1 MTVQPATASADP
13 AAWKKADFPDAASFT
28 LQLEPAE
35 QEELRAA
42 VAALDASGRPGREQE
57 QASGRDDFPLPK
69 LGRRLR
75 DGYEDVRAGRGLILI
90 RGIPCEDWSLQHYA
104 AAVRGIGSWFG
115 HTLSQNAQGEHLG
128 HVIDATAEDATPRM
142 YRTNFE
148 IGLHNDPTAML
159 SLACWNPARRGGASV
174 FASALTIH
182 DEIATRAPRL
192 LQPLYRGFHYHRLGE
207 EAPDQAPVTP
217 FRVPVFARRNGR
229 ISCRNARA
237 GFVAGHHELGIP
249 ITDEELEAINL
260 FDEIA
265 REPDNHLVVPMQR
278 GDMVIINNYALM
290 HARTG
295 FEDDPAPERRRHLL
309 RLWLDAEGF
318 RDVPQEFWQFETAN
332 GIPAQP
338 GRRCTFD
345 FKKLF
350 DEVPAAMLRGEGPR
364 KTLTEIV
371 TDADH

>member
-1 MTVQPATASADP
+1 MTVQPATASTDP

-28 LQLEPAE
+28 LQLGPAE

-42 VAALDASGRPGREQE
+42 VAALETAGRLDGDP
-57 QASGRDDFPLPK
+57 APGRDDFPLPK
-69 LGRRLR
+69 LGGRLR
-75 DGYEDVRAGRGLILI
+75 DGYEDVRAGRGLLLI

-104 AAVRGIGSWFG
+104 AAVRGIGTWFG

-128 HVIDATAEDATPRM
+128 HVIDATAEDPTPRM

-182 DEIATRAPRL
+182 DEIARRAPQL
-192 LQPLYRGFHYHRLGE
+192 LEPLYRGFHYHRLGE

-217 FRVPVFARRNGR
+217 FRVPVFARCNGQ

-237 GFVAGHHELGIP
+237 GYVAGHHDLGIP
-249 ITDEELEAINL
+249 ITDEELAAINL

-265 REPDNHLVVPMQR
+265 REPENHLIVPLQR
-278 GDMVIINNYALM
+278 GDMVIINNYTLM

-295 FEDDPAPERRRHLL
+295 FEDETEPDRRRHLL

-318 RDVPQEFWQFETAN
+318 RNVPKEFWQFETAN
-332 GIPAQP
+332 GVPAQP
-338 GRRCTFD
+338 GRHCTYD

-350 DEVPAAMLRGEGPR
+350 DEVPASMLRGEGPR

-371 TDADH
+371 TENQ